1 MKYPFTY
8 TVVFYD
14 EVEGK
19 DYRQEGV
26 GLADSYSHAA
36 AQIEEFYGI
45 CLNEIE
51 EIKLYEFSSLIPLSK
66 DVTAKIREELND
78 SMLPRE
84 EVV

>member
-14 EVEGK
+14 EIKGK

-26 GLADSYSHAA
+26 GFADSYAHAA
-36 AQIEEFYGI
+36 AQVEEFYGV
-45 CLNEIE
+45 CLNKIE

-66 DVTAKIREELND
+66 GVMAGIRKELND

>member
-14 EVEGK
+14 SAEGK

-26 GLADSYSHAA
+26 GFAESYAHAA

-45 CLNEIE
+45 SLSVVE

-66 DVTAKIREELND
+66 GVMAGIRQELND
-78 SMLPRE
+78 TMLPRE

>member
-8 TVVFYD
+8 TVIFYD
-14 EVEGK
+14 EVEEK

-26 GLADSYSHAA
+26 GFADSYSHAA

-45 CLNEIE
+45 TLNMIE
-51 EIKLYEFSSLIPLSK
+51 EIQLYEYSSLIPLSK
-66 DVTAKIREELND
+66 GVMAKIREELNY

>member
-26 GLADSYSHAA
+26 GFADSYAHAA

-45 CLNEIE
+45 TLNMIE
-51 EIKLYEFSSLIPLSK
+51 EIKLYEYSSLIPLSK
-66 DVTAKIREELND
+66 GVMAGIRKELND
-78 SMLPRE
+78 TMLPRE